1 MLVTLSDQLYILC
14 TCGITGFFVLSRLY
28 GGEDKDR
35 LPGIGSSV
43 VCGLVVLTAYAGYF
57 SLFSGVGLAANIILI
72 FACLIFVLTD
82 RKAYHKLISSVCAGI
97 RNTIKKGDRANTVDS
112 RFISAVKYIII
123 VFIILVSAY
132 FTSAGRFAYDT
143 GTYHA
148 QSIHWIESYGVVRGL
163 AYMQTRLGFN
173 SSYFCLCALYS
184 MHFLGR
190 SLHTLSG
197 FLASFVMVYSV
208 NGFFD
213 HITGIQKEIKK
224 GGSLSGFTLRVS
236 DLLYI
241 APFAYFIITA
251 VEIISPATD
260 FGVIW
265 LILWLCIRW
274 VELAEEEREQERENA
289 VSGYAILCVMAVF
302 LVSVKLSVGVLA
314 LLVIKPAYELIRDK
328 KWADIIGYIAAGI
341 ILILPYFIRNYFIT
355 GWLVYPFPAIDMFSP
370 DWKIPLEG
378 VRHEA
383 DEVVVWARYTKDTA
397 LIGQGIG
404 EWFPVWWSEQGAANR
419 CLSVSAFTG
428 AVVFTARAFISL
440 IVMCCRYFND
450 GRDNGR
456 RNRDGSYLYFG
467 FILLI
472 CFAFFMVSAPSNRFG
487 YAYILLLPLFVAGDC
502 MVNVIP
508 SRIRTIESADEK
520 PHKKNK
526 WKIKN
531 IEAVLLGA
539 ALFLLICAP
548 MCKGIYMFA
557 SDDRHYAAENGI
569 EGYAVFPKD
578 YPMADSSSKEWEGI
592 KIYYPVI
599 EGEQI
604 WYHDFPAILYEGNLD
619 GIERRGGM
627 MRDGFRL
634 R

>member
-28 GGEDKDR
+28 DRKDR
-35 LPGIGSSV
+35 DSLPGLGSSIA
-43 VCGLVVLTAYAGYF
+43 CGLAVLTAYAGYF
-57 SLFSGVGLAANIILI
+57 SLFSGVGAAANIILI
-72 FACLIFVLTD
+72 FICIIFVFAD
-82 RKAYHKLISSVCAGI
+82 RKAYHNLILSVCTGI
-97 RNTIKKGDRANTVDS
+97 RNTIKKGDTANTVNG
-112 RFISAVKYIII
+112 RFIPAVKYIII
-123 VFIILVSAY
+123 VFIILISAY

-173 SSYFCLCALYS
+173 SSYLCLCALYS
-184 MHFLGR
+184 MHFFGR
-190 SLHTLSG
+190 SLHALSG
-197 FLASFVMVYSV
+197 FLASFVMIYSV

-213 HITGIQKEIKK
+213 HIMGTNREEKN
-224 GGSLSGFTLRVS
+224 GGTLSGFTLRVS

-274 VELAEEEREQERENA
+274 VELLEEGEQERESA
-289 VSGYAILCVMAVF
+289 ISGYALLCVMAVF
-302 LVSVKLSVGVLA
+302 LVSIKLSVGVLA
-314 LLVIKPAYELIRDK
+314 LLVIKPAYELIGKK
-328 KWADIIGYIAAGI
+328 KWADIIRYIAAGI
-341 ILILPYFIRNYFIT
+341 ILIMPYFIRNYFIT
-355 GWLVYPFPAIDMFSP
+355 GWLVYPFPAIDIFSP

-383 DEVVVWARYTKDTA
+383 DEVVVWARYTRDTA
-397 LIGQGIG
+397 LIGQSIR
-404 EWFPVWWSEQGAANR
+404 EWFPIWWDEQGAANR
-419 CLSVSAFTG
+419 YLSVSAFAG
-428 AVVFTARAFISL
+428 AALFAIRAIISVG
-440 IVMCCRYFND
+440 VMCYRRFND
-450 GRDNGR
+450 RRDRGRQDK
-456 RNRDGSYLYFG
+456 DGSYLYFG

-487 YAYILLLPLFVAGDC
+487 YAYILLLPLFAAGDC
-502 MVNVIP
+502 MVNVVP
-508 SRIRTIESADEK
+508 SRIRTIKSADEK

-539 ALFLLICAP
+539 ALFFLICAP

-569 EGYAVFPKD
+569 AGCAVFPKD

-619 GIERRGGM
+619 GIERRGSM

>member
-28 GGEDKDR
+28 GREDKDR

-72 FACLIFVLTD
+72 LACLIFVLTD
-82 RKAYHKLISSVCAGI
+82 RKAYHNLILSVCTGI
-97 RNTIKKGDRANTVDS
+97 RNTIKKGDPANTVNGG
-112 RFISAVKYIII
+112 FIPAVKYIII
-123 VFIILVSAY
+123 AFIILVSAY

-197 FLASFVMVYSV
+197 FLASFVMVYSM
-208 NGFFD
+208 NGLFGHIKSALDRRSEGD
-213 HITGIQKEIKK
+213 HAVG
-224 GGSLSGFTLRVS
+224 LSVS

-289 VSGYAILCVMAVF
+289 VSGYALLCVMAVF

-440 IVMCCRYFND
+440 IVMCYRRFND
-450 GRDNGR
+450 RRDEGRQNK
-456 RNRDGSYLYFG
+456 DGSYLYFG

-487 YAYILLLPLFVAGDC
+487 YAYILLLPLFAAGDC

-508 SRIRTIESADEK
+508 AILKVDKYADENSR
-520 PHKKNK
+520 KKNT
-526 WKIKN
+526 WKTKN
-531 IEAVLLGA
+531 TAVIIFGIA
-539 ALFLLICAP
+539 FFIFICAP
-548 MCKGIYMFA
+548 MCKGIYKFA
-557 SDDRHYAAENGI
+557 SDDRNYVSETGLAGC
-569 EGYAVFPKD
+569 AVFPKD
-578 YPMADSSSKEWEGI
+578 YPLADSSSKEWEGI

-604 WYHDFPAILYEGNLD
+604 WYHDFPAILYEGNLE
-619 GIERRGGM
+619 GIRRRGDSIK
-627 MRDGFRL
+627 DGFTL
-634 R
+634 K